1 MKQRLVLNVT
11 AATSIFYIQSVLSVR
26 TPCIY
31 IINIVHLNCHLEQ
44 TNSFSEVIILR
55 ILKHHYYLQVSMK
68 QLICSQPHYNV
79 KIHIS
84 KSRSQM

>member
-1 MKQRLVLNVT
+1 MVIYSKQT
-11 AATSIFYIQSVLSVR
+11 A
-26 TPCIY
+26 
-31 IINIVHLNCHLEQ
+31 
-44 TNSFSEVIILR
+44 SEVIILR